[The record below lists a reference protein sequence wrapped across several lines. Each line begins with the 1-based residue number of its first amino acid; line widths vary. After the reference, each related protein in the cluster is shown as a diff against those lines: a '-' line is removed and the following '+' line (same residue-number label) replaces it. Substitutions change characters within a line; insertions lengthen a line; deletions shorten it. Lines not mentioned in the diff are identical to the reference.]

1 MMLNNILFRANSNC
15 FRSPLFRGNR
25 DVLYFYQ
32 SINKKTTHI
41 KQKTS
46 KDLKEEHIKKWV
58 ANLTP
63 KERQLLVNTLQ
74 CENGSSNPESDV
86 STSTVVPAT
95 TKQLLYVGL
104 YYSLPYVGFGFLDN
118 FIMIV
123 AGDYIEL
130 TIGVGM
136 GISTMAA
143 AGLGNAISDVA
154 GVGSAFY
161 VESLV
166 RKLGLP
172 SPELNPTQFASRSVT
187 WAINIGRAIGVAL
200 GCILGMIPL
209 IWLPKKESNDSAE
222 VEESTK

>member
-1 MMLNNILFRANSNC
+1 MWCNCIFRANST
-15 FRSPLFRGNR
+15 LFKSTLFKGSRN
-25 DVLYFYQ
+25 VLYFRQ
-32 SINKKTTHI
+32 PINNKTTYI
-41 KQKTS
+41 TSKTS
-46 KDLKEEHIKKWV
+46 IDLKEEHIKKWV
-58 ANLTP
+58 MDLCP
-63 KERQLLVNTLQ
+63 EERQLLTTTLQ
-74 CENGSSNPESDV
+74 SVNSSSTSESDFPP
-86 STSTVVPAT
+86 SPAVPAT
-95 TKQLLYVGL
+95 TKQLLHVGF

-130 TIGVGM
+130 TIGAGI

-166 RKLGLP
+166 RRLGLP
-172 SPELNPTQFASRSVT
+172 SPELNPAQFASRSVI
-187 WAINIGRAIGVAL
+187 WAINFGRAIGVAL

-209 IWLPKKESNDSAE
+209 LWLPTKDSNASKDAE
-222 VEESTK
+222 ELAK